1 MVQGVENS
9 TWLINER
16 KNLLKDMSSY
26 VDLNVEYNKNGSVDV
41 KMGDV
46 KLIAGA
52 EQQLKLK
59 VVAGDATTPAIMQI
73 EKLDG
78 TLVHSNINDEVSGGQ
93 FGAILDIVNQSDDGF
108 ITISGMR
115 AKIDEMANT
124 FATEVNGIQ
133 TFVDGTVQ
141 AMAIGTD
148 PATGETILIPST
160 EPIFNITNPITAD
173 SISVNQNI
181 IDNPNLIATARVDTA
196 VDGWEHNIGNSDN
209 IVDTAQLRDKKTM
222 STFGGANN
230 VTFEGFLTYY
240 SGEVGLQQSD
250 IKGKFDTANVVNQ
263 SEQTN
268 LQSITGVNL
277 DEELADMIK
286 FQRGY
291 EASARVFNT
300 ANEIYQLL
308 VTLGK

>member
-1 MVQGVENS
+1 
-9 TWLINER
+9 
-16 KNLLKDMSSY
+16 
-26 VDLNVEYNKNGSVDV
+26 
-41 KMGDV
+41 
-46 KLIAGA
+46 
-52 EQQLKLK
+52 
-59 VVAGDATTPAIMQI
+59 MQF
-73 EKLDG
+73 KKSL
-78 TLVHSNINDEVSGGQ
+78 
-93 FGAILDIVNQSDDGF
+93 
-108 ITISGMR
+108 
-115 AKIDEMANT
+115 
-124 FATEVNGIQ
+124 
-133 TFVDGTVQ
+133 
-141 AMAIGTD
+141 
-148 PATGETILIPST
+148 
-160 EPIFNITNPITAD
+160 NITNPITAD